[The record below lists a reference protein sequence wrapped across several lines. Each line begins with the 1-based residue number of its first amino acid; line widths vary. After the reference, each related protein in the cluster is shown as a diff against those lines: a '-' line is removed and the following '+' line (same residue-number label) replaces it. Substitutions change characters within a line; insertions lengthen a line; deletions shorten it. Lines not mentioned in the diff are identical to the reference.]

1 MTKSKPDRSLV
12 RLIIKARTYH
22 ELVLGNRDRV
32 MKDLVDEAGVTRS
45 DFIRAMRLTYL
56 APDIVRSIVD
66 GTQPPG
72 LTAAKMIA
80 PPGFHSNGRN
90 NGFFSGLTEPNNS
103 QHQRQSA
110 TNRAPSG
117 TDKHAQGDNL
127 GNRRLDTRPNR
138 FS

>member
-1 MTKSKPDRSLV
+1 
-12 RLIIKARTYH
+12 
-22 ELVLGNRDRV
+22 

-80 PPGFHSNGRN
+80 ASRLPLQWSEQRSLLGFNG
-90 NGFFSGLTEPNNS
+90 TE
-103 QHQRQSA
+103 
-110 TNRAPSG
+110 
-117 TDKHAQGDNL
+117 
-127 GNRRLDTRPNR
+127 
-138 FS
+138 